1 MLRKGSRVARE
12 LLAVALPRLQYCVVR
27 MVCQCGGGIGV
38 CGMYTVCLT
47 SSLLRRFVMVLLQ
60 HSPVT
65 GCPSVLIQGLIFL
78 ETVIPTLAF

>member
-1 MLRKGSRVARE
+1 
-12 LLAVALPRLQYCVVR
+12 
-27 MVCQCGGGIGV
+27 
-38 CGMYTVCLT
+38 
-47 SSLLRRFVMVLLQ
+47 MVLLQ